1 MRHPLA
7 PPRLNVVQLLPN
19 LLTVT
24 ALCAGLTAIRFALSG
39 DYAVS
44 VALIV
49 LAAVLDG
56 LDGRLARM
64 LRSESAIGAEL
75 DSLCDFVN
83 FGVAPALT
91 VYLWGMQ
98 SAQGP
103 GWIAVLIYAVS
114 CLLRLA
120 RFNVDSRD
128 DSICTDKTYFTGVPS
143 PAGALLVLLPVHI
156 AFILPTAPLL
166 PPIAVAVY
174 MGAIGALMISRMPVP
189 SLKSAQFPV
198 SAVRLV
204 VVGFVALVAAL
215 VTYPW
220 VTLAGLDL
228 AYLAFLAIAWQRRRF
243 GTTEKEL

>member
-1 MRHPLA
+1 MPHPQSPSALH
-7 PPRLNVVQLLPN
+7 VIHLLPN
-19 LLTVT
+19 LLTVL

-39 DYAVS
+39 EYGMS

-128 DSICTDKTYFTGVPS
+128 GSICMDKTHFTGVPS
-143 PAGALLVLLPVHI
+143 PAAALLVLLPVYV
-156 AFILPTAPLL
+156 AFIVPSAPLL
-166 PPIAVAVY
+166 PPIVVAVY
-174 MGAIGALMISRMPVP
+174 MAAIGALMISPMPVP
-189 SLKSAQFPV
+189 SLKSAHFPTE
-198 SAVRLV
+198 SVRLV
-204 VVGFVALVAAL
+204 IVGFVALVAAL
-215 VTYPW
+215 ATYPW
-220 VTLAGLDL
+220 ITLAGLDL
-228 AYLAFLAIAWQRRRF
+228 AYLAFLAIAWQHRHF
-243 GTTEKEL
+243 GTADKEL